1 MLKKILYFILAFLLL
16 IMLVILGFFYSKKP
30 NYQGSE
36 TLKGLSAEVEIFYD
50 DYGIPHIFANNDE
63 DAMMAL
69 GYAQAKDRLF
79 QMELLSRIA
88 TGKLSEIFGEKL
100 IETDRFFLSLGIA
113 ENSKMLVKT
122 ADTTTVFY
130 KETKAYLKG
139 LNDFVEHGST
149 PIEFQILGIKK
160 RNYTPEDVY
169 NVFGYM
175 SFGFAMAHKTD
186 PLLTAILEKLG
197 PDYLSNLGVSV
208 DPQTTMIKT
217 FSEKEAV
224 TISKSVAY
232 MQEMNPIPAF
242 IGSNS
247 WVIGPQKTKNGEVIF
262 ENDPHIGFSQPGTWF
277 EAHIK
282 TPTTESYGFYLALT
296 PFPLLAHNRQLAYG
310 LTMFENDDIDLY
322 IEKLNP
328 KNPEEYSVGT
338 EMRKF
343 KKRAYTIAV
352 KGADSVSFIVLDTYR
367 GPVINNV
374 VPEVK
379 TQNPVSMYWVY
390 LHRPNRLLELVYG
403 MSRAKSLNE
412 FQKYPPLLHAPGL
425 NIMYG
430 DVEGNVA
437 WFASGQLYKRP
448 NHAMTNLLLDG
459 SNPENDSIDYRPFNE
474 NPQAVNPSWH
484 YVYSCNNQPDSL
496 ISKRFIPGYY
506 LPQDRA
512 KRTMQLLDNK
522 NDWTQAEVESM
533 AIDVTSSVYGDLNQ
547 ILCSSIKE
555 ATFTEIEKLAYDKL
569 VHWDGKATTNNVGI
583 TIFNQ
588 FAYQYYQA
596 MLEDELG
603 EDIFNQ
609 LLNTHTGKHL
619 FEPMMRGKYAI
630 WIDDISTKDKKETQT
645 EIQVLAFKNAVKKL
659 EKKLG
664 KDVNTWTWGRVHTVE
679 YKHPFGEI
687 KLLRPY
693 FNVGPFS
700 TNGTNEVLNNQIF
713 NMSDN
718 TNMDVTAGPSTRR
731 VIDFSNVENA
741 KAILPTGNSGNVFSK
756 YYKDQAQLY
765 LEGKYIPMLIN
776 EVEIKKSKNI
786 VNLMP

>member
-1 MLKKILYFILAFLLL
+1 
-16 IMLVILGFFYSKKP
+16 
-30 NYQGSE
+30 
-36 TLKGLSAEVEIFYD
+36 
-50 DYGIPHIFANNDE
+50 
-63 DAMMAL
+63 
-69 GYAQAKDRLF
+69 
-79 QMELLSRIA
+79 
-88 TGKLSEIFGEKL
+88 
-100 IETDRFFLSLGIA
+100 
-113 ENSKMLVKT
+113 
-122 ADTTTVFY
+122 
-130 KETKAYLKG
+130 
-139 LNDFVEHGST
+139 
-149 PIEFQILGIKK
+149 
-160 RNYTPEDVY
+160 
-169 NVFGYM
+169 
-175 SFGFAMAHKTD
+175 
-186 PLLTAILEKLG
+186 
-197 PDYLSNLGVSV
+197 
-208 DPQTTMIKT
+208 
-217 FSEKEAV
+217 
-224 TISKSVAY
+224 
-232 MQEMNPIPAF
+232 
-242 IGSNS
+242 
-247 WVIGPQKTKNGEVIF
+247 
-262 ENDPHIGFSQPGTWF
+262 
-277 EAHIK
+277 
-282 TPTTESYGFYLALT
+282 
-296 PFPLLAHNRQLAYG
+296 
-310 LTMFENDDIDLY
+310 
-322 IEKLNP
+322 
-328 KNPEEYSVGT
+328 
-338 EMRKF
+338 
-343 KKRAYTIAV
+343 
-352 KGADSVSFIVLDTYR
+352 
-367 GPVINNV
+367 
-374 VPEVK
+374 
-379 TQNPVSMYWVY
+379 
-390 LHRPNRLLELVYG
+390 
-403 MSRAKSLNE
+403 
-412 FQKYPPLLHAPGL
+412 
-425 NIMYG
+425 
-430 DVEGNVA
+430 
-437 WFASGQLYKRP
+437 
-448 NHAMTNLLLDG
+448 MTNLLLDG

-522 NDWTQAEVESM
+522 NDWTQTDVESM

-547 ILCSSIKE
+547 ILITSIKE
-555 ATFTEIEKLAYDKL
+555 TPFSEIEKLAYDKL

-659 EKKLG
+659 EKHLG
-664 KDVNTWTWGRVHTVE
+664 KDVDTWTWGRVHTVE

-693 FNVGPFS
+693 FNVGPFP
-700 TNGTNEVLNNQIF
+700 TDGTNEVLNNQIF

-718 TNMDVTAGPSTRR
+718 TNMVVTSGPSTRR

-756 YYKDQAQLY
+756 YYKDQTRLY

>member
-1 MLKKILYFILAFLLL
+1 MLKKILYFILGFLF
-16 IMLVILGFFYSKKP
+16 IMMLVILGFLYSKKP
-30 NYQGSE
+30 NYSGSE
-36 TLKGLSAEVEIFYD
+36 ALKGLSAEVEIFYD
-50 DYGIPHIFANNDE
+50 DHGIPHIFAKNDE

-88 TGKLSEIFGEKL
+88 TGKLSEIFGAKL
-100 IETDRFFLSLGIA
+100 VETDQFFLSLGIV
-113 ENSKMLVKT
+113 ENSKMLVQNI
-122 ADTTTVFY
+122 DTTTVY
-130 KETKAYLKG
+130 NKEIKAYLKG
-139 LNDFVEHGST
+139 INAYVEHESV

-160 RNYTPEDVY
+160 HNYTTEDIY

-186 PLLTAILEKLG
+186 PLITAIQEKLG
-197 PDYLSNLGVSV
+197 SDYILNLGLSV
-208 DPQTTMIKT
+208 DPHTTMIKT

-224 TISKSVAY
+224 NISKSMSY

-247 WVIGPQKTKNGEVIF
+247 WVIGPQKTKNGKVIF

-296 PFPLLAHNRQLAYG
+296 PYPLLAHNRQLAYG

-322 IEKLNP
+322 VEKVNP
-328 KNPEEYSVGT
+328 TNPDEYSVGT

-343 KKRAYTIAV
+343 KKRNYTIAV
-352 KGADSVSFIVLDTYR
+352 KGADSLNFTVWDTHR
-367 GPVINNV
+367 GPVINKV

-403 MSRAKSLNE
+403 MSRAKSLND

-437 WFASGQLYKRP
+437 WFASGQLYKRA
-448 NHAMTNLLLDG
+448 NLALTNRFLDG

-474 NPQAVNPSWH
+474 NPQAINPSWQ

-496 ISKRFIPGYY
+496 MSKRFIPGYY

-512 KRTMQLLDNK
+512 KRTVQLLDRK
-522 NDWTQAEVESM
+522 NDWTQADVETM
-533 AIDVTSSVYGDLNQ
+533 AMDVTSSVYGDLNQ
-547 ILCSSIKE
+547 ILFTSIKE
-555 ATFTEIEKLAYDKL
+555 APFTEIEKLAYQKL
-569 VHWDGKATTNNVGI
+569 VNWDGKATIDNVGI

-588 FAYQYYQA
+588 FTYQYYQA

-603 EDIFNQ
+603 KEIFDQ
-609 LLNTHTGKHL
+609 LLNTHTGKQL

-630 WIDDISTKDKKETQT
+630 WTDDISTKDKKETQT
-645 EIQVLAFKNAVKKL
+645 EIQVLAFKKAVKKL
-659 EKKLG
+659 EKQLG
-664 KDVNTWTWGRVHTVE
+664 NDVNDWTWGRVHTVE

-693 FNVGPFS
+693 FNVGPFP
-700 TNGTNEVLNNQIF
+700 TDGTNEVLNNQVF
-713 NMSDN
+713 DMSDHPL
-718 TNMDVTAGPSTRR
+718 MSVKAGPSTRR
-731 VIDFSNVENA
+731 VIDFSNVEKA
-741 KAILPTGNSGNVFSK
+741 CAILPTGNSGNVFSK

-765 LEGKYIPMLIN
+765 LEGKYRPMLIN
-776 EVEIKKSKNI
+776 EIEIRKSKNK
-786 VNLMP
+786 VLLKP

>member
-1 MLKKILYFILAFLLL
+1 
-16 IMLVILGFFYSKKP
+16 
-30 NYQGSE
+30 
-36 TLKGLSAEVEIFYD
+36 
-50 DYGIPHIFANNDE
+50 
-63 DAMMAL
+63 
-69 GYAQAKDRLF
+69 
-79 QMELLSRIA
+79 
-88 TGKLSEIFGEKL
+88 
-100 IETDRFFLSLGIA
+100 LGIA

-186 PLLTAILEKLG
+186 PLLTAIHEKLG

-208 DPQTTMIKT
+208 DLQTTMIKT

-247 WVIGPQKTKNGEVIF
+247 WVIGPQKTKNGKVIF

-296 PFPLLAHNRQLAYG
+296 PYPLLAHNRQLAYG

-352 KGADSVSFIVLDTYR
+352 KGADSVSFIVLDTHR

-522 NDWTQAEVESM
+522 NDWTQTDVESM

-547 ILCSSIKE
+547 ILITSIKE
-555 ATFTEIEKLAYDKL
+555 TPFSEIEKLAYDKL

-659 EKKLG
+659 EKHLG
-664 KDVNTWTWGRVHTVE
+664 KDVDTWTWGRVHTVE

-693 FNVGPFS
+693 FNVGPFP
-700 TNGTNEVLNNQIF
+700 TDGTNEVLNNQIF

-718 TNMDVTAGPSTRR
+718 TNMVVTSGPSTRR

-756 YYKDQAQLY
+756 YYKDQTRLY